1 MRKEPLGEEGA
12 AWMLSSTCLQV
23 SSRGESF
30 PEPLEYSMT
39 RVLTSP
45 PSQEKSLLEVEQP
58 HGSPLPAASLRAGP
72 RFLPRKALGFL

>member
-12 AWMLSSTCLQV
+12 ACMLSSTYLQV

-30 PEPLEYSMT
+30 PEPLEYSLT

-45 PSQEKSLLEVEQP
+45 PSQEKSLLEVE
-58 HGSPLPAASLRAGP
+58 
-72 RFLPRKALGFL
+72 

>member
-12 AWMLSSTCLQV
+12 ACMLSSTCLQV

-30 PEPLEYSMT
+30 PEPLEYSLT

-45 PSQEKSLLEVEQP
+45 PSQEKSLLEVE
-58 HGSPLPAASLRAGP
+58 
-72 RFLPRKALGFL
+72 